1 MPDTVQFYRMTTQQQ
16 AANAPM
22 TQWHRLL
29 GTLLEY
35 FLTPVGIEVSTN
47 VEVMSTPPEADILL
61 LRRHEAHWSEEQ
73 KARLPD
79 GIRDS
84 DASHILIEFKYTESL
99 NEQVLR
105 QAVGY
110 DYFYQTSRELKRQEL
125 LTVVVSAKTPRQP
138 TLDWLGYEG
147 TEHSGVYRSQTALI
161 RNVLLLVSNDL
172 AETPHNAPIKCF
184 ASRKPVKQQALLQL
198 SDTRWKNVS
207 STFWW
212 FLDGLF
218 TYWFQRQGGES
229 MPQEQ
234 IITPEFITQLG
245 KQMVNRI
252 LATIPPEEVLKQVSY
267 QEILKHLP
275 MEEVLKQV
283 SHQDLLKHLSPEERL
298 SGLKP
303 EERLSGLKP
312 EERLSGLKPEERLS
326 GLKPEERLSGLK
338 PEERLKDL
346 DIEEIERYL
355 QKRKQQA
362 GKSASSETSEPQDD
376 SGSNDD

>member
-1 MPDTVQFYRMTTQQQ
+1 MTTQQQ
-16 AANAPM
+16 AVNASA

-47 VEVMSTPPEADILL
+47 VEVMSAPPEADILL

-84 DASHILIEFKYTESL
+84 DASHILIEFKYAESL
-99 NEQVLR
+99 NEQALR

-110 DYFYQTSRELKRQEL
+110 DYFYQMSRELTRREL
-125 LTVVVSAKTPRQP
+125 LTVVVSAKTPRQA
-138 TLDWLGYEG
+138 TLDWLGYEV

-172 AETPHNAPIKCF
+172 AEAPYNAPVKCF
-184 ASRKPVKQQALLQL
+184 ASRKPIKRQALRQL
-198 SDTRWKNVS
+198 IEIRWKNTS
-207 STFWW
+207 SALWW

-218 TYWFQRQGGES
+218 TYWFKQQGGED

-234 IITPEFITQLG
+234 IITPEFITELG
-245 KQMVNRI
+245 KQMVNQI
-252 LATIPPEEVLKQVSY
+252 LATIPPEEVLKQVPH
-267 QEILKHLP
+267 QEILKHLTA
-275 MEEVLKQV
+275 
-283 SHQDLLKHLSPEERL
+283 
-298 SGLKP
+298 
-303 EERLSGLKP
+303 
-312 EERLSGLKPEERLS
+312 EERLS

-346 DIEEIERYL
+346 DIAEIERYL
-355 QKRKQQA
+355 QQRKQQA
-362 GKSASSETSEPQDD
+362 ATPASPETPAPQKNSDH
-376 SGSNDD
+376 NDDPVS